1 MRLLRETLQKRVMT
15 MIGEVTDDVEEVSQ
29 RQMEA
34 NQFRSQILRE
44 VMEILQSEIPEEGS
58 NSANGFEY
66 SYRRGR
72 QRVFNE
78 VDPFNEATAIPS
90 FKNESV
96 FLSDFQL
103 EYETKRQRMNEEY
116 FASLKSGVEMKRD
129 EEEEEDDNVMLY
141 THLNELM
148 KGNDPSIQRYDHQW
162 EWEDDPVMRE
172 WLIDE
177 EHMMEGDN
185 SEEMKREGIDGLKQ
199 DVMVKEESILEE
211 VMRKEDVSGEVIRKE
226 SVSNED
232 FMKESPCDEVLGNES
247 SIQTRLSDSES
258 DDPLII
264 HTSTDGSI
272 IVSHS
277 STMYRDQSTP
287 STTLITSFTDALAK
301 TDTSPIQITVTQPN
315 ITTSLSTNTSSPNH

>member
-103 EYETKRQRMNEEY
+103 EYETKRQRI
-116 FASLKSGVEMKRD
+116 KRSRC
-129 EEEEEDDNVMLY
+129 
-141 THLNELM
+141 
-148 KGNDPSIQRYDHQW
+148 P
-162 EWEDDPVMRE
+162 P
-172 WLIDE
+172 
-177 EHMMEGDN
+177 
-185 SEEMKREGIDGLKQ
+185 
-199 DVMVKEESILEE
+199 
-211 VMRKEDVSGEVIRKE
+211 
-226 SVSNED
+226 
-232 FMKESPCDEVLGNES
+232 
-247 SIQTRLSDSES
+247 
-258 DDPLII
+258 
-264 HTSTDGSI
+264 TD
-272 IVSHS
+272 
-277 STMYRDQSTP
+277 
-287 STTLITSFTDALAK
+287 
-301 TDTSPIQITVTQPN
+301 
-315 ITTSLSTNTSSPNH
+315 